1 MYYTSAMEPFAVI
14 ETGGKQ
20 YLVSAGQKLK
30 IEKLVKP
37 AKGPV
42 VFDKVLLL
50 SDGKKTQIGTP
61 YLSGAKVEAE
71 YVSEGKG
78 DKVWVFKYKSKVRY
92 RVNRGHRQPFTE
104 VKIGTVK

>member
-1 MYYTSAMEPFAVI
+1 MKFAVI

-20 YLVSAGQKLK
+20 YRVEAGQNIR
-30 IEKLVKP
+30 IEKLAGVKEGD
-37 AKGPV
+37 AV
-42 VFDKVLLL
+42 VFDKVLLV

-71 YVSEGKG
+71 YVGEGKG